1 MHYSGERVHYSGA
14 GHQGQTARDVY
25 ALWWTVGRKG
35 KKTGPQK
42 KEMEPPNAMYLS
54 SQSYPGPDQLEK
66 YDEIT

>member
-1 MHYSGERVHYSGA
+1 M
-14 GHQGQTARDVY
+14 TARDVY

-54 SQSYPGPDQLEK
+54 SQSYPGPDQPEK